1 MLLEEIVIK
10 GKLEDI
16 NVDIARVVK
25 LLLYKSNFNIKCGFP
40 EIIKEGKTNNLVLMV
55 NERVCILSFLCTE
68 TFLRVMCGEY
78 CRTWSSELLSIE
90 LKDYFVIRREIKK
103 KVWPGHFNCTNLKML
118 TQFSLCK
125 YQNTKNSL
133 MCVCVFFFCS
143 RPLSISYTL
152 TLSLFFLITLTTFCS
167 PQPSLSLTFTPALP
181 LWKLRSD
188 KP

>member
-1 MLLEEIVIK
+1 MIK

-16 NVDIARVVK
+16 NVYIARVVK
-25 LLLYKSNFNIKCGFP
+25 PLLYKSNFNIKCGFP

-90 LKDYFVIRREIKK
+90 LKDYFVICREIKK

-118 TQFSLCK
+118 TQFLLCK
-125 YQNTKNSL
+125 YQNTQNSL
-133 MCVCVFFFCS
+133 MCNHFFFLDLF
-143 RPLSISYTL
+143 LS
-152 TLSLFFLITLTTFCS
+152 
-167 PQPSLSLTFTPALP
+167 PALS
-181 LWKLRSD
+181 RS
-188 KP
+188 PSSSSSH